1 MARVELVSSSSE
13 RVRRAL
19 MEVIN
24 VKQLETPRISLML
37 KTGRDIL
44 GKIEGTAST
53 EAKLFRYFSMELVKV
68 LQSSFDS
75 AKRCRSIATKKPK
88 IWTSFHEI
96 RQEKLPSIWKKFLS
110 SINIVNEDPLLQQ
123 SLNQRLFESFYK
135 NTANCS
141 GGSRI

>member
-1 MARVELVSSSSE
+1 
-13 RVRRAL
+13 

-75 AKRCRSIATKKPK
+75 AKRCRSIATKKTK

-96 RQEKLPSIWKKFLS
+96 RQENLPSIWKKFLS
-110 SINIVNEDPLLQQ
+110 SINIVNENPLLQQ
-123 SLNQRLFESFYK
+123 SLNQRLFDRFLQEYCQLFIES
-135 NTANCS
+135 S
-141 GGSRI
+141 